1 MSTETLQK
9 LLNSRS
15 EQVILNREYYSS
27 LLSQISEIK
36 IFRLLILVTLVTA
49 TLPLPPTLRKRV
61 CILKNLEKMG
71 CFKPEKGA
79 KNNAIWYKLGH
90 YCLLMRCF

>member
-1 MSTETLQK
+1 MPTQKKKKKPMSTETLQK

-61 CILKNLEKMG
+61 CILKN
-71 CFKPEKGA
+71 
-79 KNNAIWYKLGH
+79 
-90 YCLLMRCF
+90 

>member
-15 EQVILNREYYSS
+15 EQVILNSEYYSS

-61 CILKNLEKMG
+61 CILKN
-71 CFKPEKGA
+71 
-79 KNNAIWYKLGH
+79 
-90 YCLLMRCF
+90 